1 MNTALILA
9 AFLFGAIV
17 VVWVV
22 ARKAARAEKELENA
36 KKQIKE
42 QQTASSILG
51 RFINLSSAELL
62 DRVRGKREKA
72 LKRRLRDT
80 HRLDRRKPR
89 PIK

>member
-42 QQTASSILG
+42 KQTASNILG
-51 RFINLSSAELL
+51 KFINLSSVELL

-80 HRLDRRKPR
+80 DRLDR
-89 PIK
+89 

>member
-22 ARKAARAEKELENA
+22 SRNAARAEKELENA

-42 QQTASSILG
+42 QQTASNILG
-51 RFINLSSAELL
+51 KFINLSSVELL

-80 HRLDRRKPR
+80 DRLDR
-89 PIK
+89 

>member
-51 RFINLSSAELL
+51 RFINLSSVELL

-80 HRLDRRKPR
+80 HRLDR
-89 PIK
+89 

>member
-42 QQTASSILG
+42 QQTASNILG
-51 RFINLSSAELL
+51 KFINLSSVELL
-62 DRVRGKREKA
+62 DRVREKREKA
-72 LKRRLRDT
+72 IERRLRDT
-80 HRLDRRKPR
+80 DRLDR
-89 PIK
+89 

>member
-22 ARKAARAEKELENA
+22 ARKAARAENELENA

-42 QQTASSILG
+42 QQTASYILG
-51 RFINLSSAELL
+51 KFINLSSVELL
-62 DRVRGKREKA
+62 DRARWKREKA
-72 LKRRLRDT
+72 LTRRLRDT
-80 HRLDRRKPR
+80 DRLDR
-89 PIK
+89 

>member
-36 KKQIKE
+36 KNQIKE
-42 QQTASSILG
+42 QQTASYILG
-51 RFINLSSAELL
+51 KFINLSSVELL

-72 LKRRLRDT
+72 IKRRLRNTD
-80 HRLDRRKPR
+80 RLDR
-89 PIK
+89 

>member
-22 ARKAARAEKELENA
+22 ARNEARAEKELENA

-42 QQTASSILG
+42 QQTASNILG
-51 RFINLSSAELL
+51 KFINLSSVELL

-80 HRLDRRKPR
+80 DRLDR
-89 PIK
+89 

>member
-17 VVWVV
+17 VVWVE

-42 QQTASSILG
+42 QQTASNILG
-51 RFINLSSAELL
+51 KFINLSSAELL

-72 LKRRLRDT
+72 LKRRLRNTD
-80 HRLDRRKPR
+80 RLDR
-89 PIK
+89 

>member
-1 MNTALILA
+1 MNTALIFA

-51 RFINLSSAELL
+51 RFINLSSVELL

-72 LKRRLRDT
+72 IKRRLRNTD
-80 HRLDRRKPR
+80 RLDR
-89 PIK
+89 

>member
-42 QQTASSILG
+42 QQTASNILG
-51 RFINLSSAELL
+51 KFINLSSAELL

-72 LKRRLRDT
+72 IKRRLRDKD
-80 HRLDRRKPR
+80 RLDR
-89 PIK
+89 

>member
-22 ARKAARAEKELENA
+22 ARKAARSEKELENA

-42 QQTASSILG
+42 QQTASNILG
-51 RFINLSSAELL
+51 KFINLSSAELL

-80 HRLDRRKPR
+80 DRLDR
-89 PIK
+89 

>member
-42 QQTASSILG
+42 QQTASNILG
-51 RFINLSSAELL
+51 KFINLSSVELL

-72 LKRRLRDT
+72 LKRRLRNTD
-80 HRLDRRKPR
+80 RLD
-89 PIK
+89 

>member
-42 QQTASSILG
+42 QQTASNILG
-51 RFINLSSAELL
+51 QFINLSSAELL

-72 LKRRLRDT
+72 LKRRLRDKD
-80 HRLDRRKPR
+80 RLDR
-89 PIK
+89 

>member
-17 VVWVV
+17 VVWVE

-42 QQTASSILG
+42 QQTASNILG
-51 RFINLSSAELL
+51 KFINLSSVELL

-80 HRLDRRKPR
+80 DRLDR
-89 PIK
+89 

>member
-9 AFLFGAIV
+9 AVLFGAIV

-42 QQTASSILG
+42 QQTASNILG
-51 RFINLSSAELL
+51 KFINLSSVELL

-80 HRLDRRKPR
+80 DRLDR
-89 PIK
+89 

>member
-42 QQTASSILG
+42 QQTASNILG
-51 RFINLSSAELL
+51 KFINLSSVELL

-80 HRLDRRKPR
+80 DRLDR
-89 PIK
+89 

>member
-17 VVWVV
+17 IVWVV

-42 QQTASSILG
+42 QQTASNILG
-51 RFINLSSAELL
+51 KFINLSSAELL

-80 HRLDRRKPR
+80 DRLDR
-89 PIK
+89 

>member
-1 MNTALILA
+1 MNTALIFA

-42 QQTASSILG
+42 QQTASNILG
-51 RFINLSSAELL
+51 RFINLSSVELL

-72 LKRRLRDT
+72 LKRRLRNTD
-80 HRLDRRKPR
+80 RLDR
-89 PIK
+89 

>member
-80 HRLDRRKPR
+80 HRLDR
-89 PIK
+89 

>member
-17 VVWVV
+17 VVWMV
-22 ARKAARAEKELENA
+22 ARKAAREEKELENA

-42 QQTASSILG
+42 QQTASNILG
-51 RFINLSSAELL
+51 KFINLSSTELL

-72 LKRRLRDT
+72 LKRRLRNTD
-80 HRLDRRKPR
+80 RLDR
-89 PIK
+89 

>member
-51 RFINLSSAELL
+51 RFINLSSVELL

-72 LKRRLRDT
+72 LKRRLRNTD
-80 HRLDRRKPR
+80 RLDR
-89 PIK
+89 

>member
-42 QQTASSILG
+42 QQTASNILG
-51 RFINLSSAELL
+51 KFINLSSVALL

-72 LKRRLRDT
+72 LKRRLRNTD
-80 HRLDRRKPR
+80 RLDR
-89 PIK
+89 

>member
-22 ARKAARAEKELENA
+22 SRKAARAEKELENA

-42 QQTASSILG
+42 QQTASNILG
-51 RFINLSSAELL
+51 KFINLSSVELL

-72 LKRRLRDT
+72 LKRRLRNTD
-80 HRLDRRKPR
+80 RLDR
-89 PIK
+89 

>member
-42 QQTASSILG
+42 QQTASNILG
-51 RFINLSSAELL
+51 RFINLSSVELL

-72 LKRRLRDT
+72 IKRRLRNTD
-80 HRLDRRKPR
+80 RLDR
-89 PIK
+89 

>member
-22 ARKAARAEKELENA
+22 SRKAARAEKELENA

-42 QQTASSILG
+42 QQTASNILG

-80 HRLDRRKPR
+80 DRLDR
-89 PIK
+89 

>member
-22 ARKAARAEKELENA
+22 ARNAARAEKELENA

-42 QQTASSILG
+42 QQTASNILG
-51 RFINLSSAELL
+51 KFINLSSVELL

-80 HRLDRRKPR
+80 DRLDR
-89 PIK
+89 

>member
-42 QQTASSILG
+42 HQTASSILG

-80 HRLDRRKPR
+80 HRLDR
-89 PIK
+89 

>member
-42 QQTASSILG
+42 QQTASNILCK
-51 RFINLSSAELL
+51 FINLSSAELL

-80 HRLDRRKPR
+80 DRLDR
-89 PIK
+89 

>member
-17 VVWVV
+17 FVWVV
-22 ARKAARAEKELENA
+22 ARNAARAEKELENA

-42 QQTASSILG
+42 QQTASNILG
-51 RFINLSSAELL
+51 KFINLSSVELL

-80 HRLDRRKPR
+80 DRLDR
-89 PIK
+89 

>member
-42 QQTASSILG
+42 QQTASNILG
-51 RFINLSSAELL
+51 NFINLSSVELL

-72 LKRRLRDT
+72 LKRRLRNTD
-80 HRLDRRKPR
+80 RLDR
-89 PIK
+89 

>member
-9 AFLFGAIV
+9 AFLFGAFV

-22 ARKAARAEKELENA
+22 ARKSARAEKELENA

-42 QQTASSILG
+42 QQTASNILG
-51 RFINLSSAELL
+51 KFINLSSAELL

-72 LKRRLRDT
+72 LKRRLRNTD
-80 HRLDRRKPR
+80 RLDR
-89 PIK
+89 

>member
-1 MNTALILA
+1 MNTALIFA

-17 VVWVV
+17 VVWTV

-36 KKQIKE
+36 KRELKE
-42 QQTASSILG
+42 QGNASEILR
-51 RFINLSSAELL
+51 RFINLSSVELL

-80 HRLDRRKPR
+80 DRLDR
-89 PIK
+89 

>member
-36 KKQIKE
+36 KQQIKE
-42 QQTASSILG
+42 QQTASYILG
-51 RFINLSSAELL
+51 KFINLSSVELL

-80 HRLDRRKPR
+80 DRLDR
-89 PIK
+89 

>member
-42 QQTASSILG
+42 QQTASNILG
-51 RFINLSSAELL
+51 KFINLSSVELL
-62 DRVRGKREKA
+62 DRVRGKREKS

-80 HRLDRRKPR
+80 DRLDR
-89 PIK
+89 

>member
-42 QQTASSILG
+42 QQTASNILG
-51 RFINLSSAELL
+51 KFINLSSVELL

-72 LKRRLRDT
+72 LKRRLRNTD
-80 HRLDRRKPR
+80 RLVR
-89 PIK
+89 

>member
-42 QQTASSILG
+42 QQTASNILG
-51 RFINLSSAELL
+51 KFINLSSAELL

-72 LKRRLRDT
+72 LKRSVRDT
-80 HRLDRRKPR
+80 DRLDR
-89 PIK
+89 

>member
-42 QQTASSILG
+42 QQTASNILG
-51 RFINLSSAELL
+51 KFINLSSAELL

-72 LKRRLRDT
+72 LKRRLRDKD
-80 HRLDRRKPR
+80 RLDR
-89 PIK
+89 

>member
-17 VVWVV
+17 VVWTV

-42 QQTASSILG
+42 QDTANYVLG

-72 LKRRLRDT
+72 FKRRLRDT
-80 HRLDRRKPR
+80 DRLDR
-89 PIK
+89 